1 MASFTR
7 VIGKGKNGQK
17 ISVNGK
23 TRNTIKTESFE
34 RICREQNG
42 DCKKISQVLYGSEK
56 KANQVAL
63 RYASR
68 VKKGSDLP
76 KMIFV
81 KSRTHVDMTPELQRK
96 LAAEW
101 NRLSGDTAKV
111 AKSLG
116 ISTATVYS
124 WIRKFDYLYFRKNVE
139 IVAKKM
145 NENWDEMSQED
156 KTLALKEAEE
166 FLMEKGTFVSNLC
179 EKKVGKRGKSAA
191 ELNMDVIGDIEG
203 QVDEL
208 LESLLMEDGEEN
220 EDEEQTAEEKM
231 EEKLNEVLG

>member
-7 VIGKGKNGQK
+7 IIGKGKNGKK
-17 ISVNGK
+17 INVNGK
-23 TRNTIKTESFE
+23 SRETIARDTFI

-42 DCKKISQVLYGSEK
+42 DCRKISNVLYGNEK
-56 KANQVAL
+56 KANQVSL
-63 RYASR
+63 RYENL
-68 VKKGSDLP
+68 VKKGVELP
-76 KMIFV
+76 KMIFT
-81 KSRTHVDMTPELQRK
+81 KLRSHVEMTPELQRK
-96 LAAEW
+96 LASEW
-101 NRLSGDTAKV
+101 NRLQGDTGKV

-145 NENWDEMSQED
+145 NENWNELSQEE

-208 LESLLMEDGEEN
+208 LESLLEEEN
-220 EDEEQTAEEKM
+220 EDEEEEQTQEEKM

>member
-7 VIGKGKNGQK
+7 VIGKGKNGKK
-17 ISVNGK
+17 INVNGK
-23 TRNTIKTESFE
+23 SRETIARETFI
-34 RICREQNG
+34 RICKENNG
-42 DCKKISQVLYGSEK
+42 DCRQISKALYGSEK
-56 KANQVAL
+56 KANQVSL
-63 RYASR
+63 RYESL
-68 VKKGSDLP
+68 VKKGVDLP

-81 KSRTHVDMTPELQRK
+81 KLRTHVEVTPEMQRK
-96 LAAEW
+96 LASEW
-101 NRLSGDTAKV
+101 NRLQGDTAKV

-124 WIRKFDYLYFRKNVE
+124 WIRKFDYLYFKKNVE

-145 NENWDEMSQED
+145 NEDNWDEMSQED

-166 FLMEKGTFVSNLC
+166 FLMEKGTFISNLC
-179 EKKVGKRGKSAA
+179 EKKVGKRGKSAS

-208 LESLLMEDGEEN
+208 LESLLE
-220 EDEEQTAEEKM
+220 EDEEQSPEEKM